1 MATTNAYEISNTLEE
16 CSICLSPLTQ
26 QGMDVYTTACLHKF
40 HFQCLAKNVR
50 ARNNECPL
58 CRAHLGSL
66 VDILNATSTP
76 TSPVPIQN
84 IPTPTPEPTQTQPP
98 VTNTGVWG
106 TLTKTMSNAFSWV
119 SGPSTRPVSSSH
131 TQNASRRTI
140 FSSPM
145 SSSEDFIDQQAVT
158 ALSNRINAARQQSI
172 EGHTQFPSIIA
183 TTALEFGGQES
194 TKQSN
199 IYGMVTLKAPSI
211 LSNRATEKEL
221 DELRVPVDLVCV
233 VDQSGSMGGQKIAL
247 LKDTLNYIVDQ
258 MGPLDR
264 LAIISFDTRA
274 FDRSQ
279 GLKLMTTEKK
289 QTLRNAITQN
299 IRASGGTY
307 IGSGLEM
314 AIKLLRDRQAANP
327 LGALL
332 VLTDGQDN
340 QRHDYSNLMEQLPEN
355 VVCHTFGYGSDHN
368 AALLSQLAEQGHG
381 GTFTYIDQVDGVGHA
396 FATALGGLFT
406 CIAKQLRIKL
416 EFSGAYTVTH
426 ARTTYSYEPQQ
437 LPYHHITFKMTDLN
451 ADETRNLVFQVHV
464 PKLNASDENNPIDDT
479 IGHVS
484 LEYIDANTNQ
494 TIRTEPVPF
503 LLARP
508 SQIAPQSSLLKV
520 NYELDIQR
528 NRAETS
534 EVLKRAVV
542 ETDYERARE
551 MVNVQLEKIRS
562 SVSAES
568 PLCQQLIRDLEFQ
581 YSSQREFQTTMTN
594 MYMQHGQERA
604 TYSTVNTTSANCY
617 MTSGQERFRSK
628 FSVFSKD

>member
-1 MATTNAYEISNTLEE
+1 MTTADYSQTSNILQE
-16 CSICLSPLTQ
+16 CSICLSPLAQ
-26 QGMDVYTTACLHKF
+26 QSVDVYTTTCQHKF
-40 HFQCLAKNVR
+40 HFQRLVKNIQ
-50 ARNNECPL
+50 ARNNVCPL
-58 CRAHLGSL
+58 CRTRLDTL
-66 VDILNATSTP
+66 VDILNGSVTATGSVFT
-76 TSPVPIQN
+76 QN
-84 IPTPTPEPTQTQPP
+84 IPTSIFTQTLIQPT
-98 VTNTGVWG
+98 VRKTGIWAK
-106 TLTKTMSNAFSWV
+106 LTKPIRNALKHGSNN
-119 SGPSTRPVSSSH
+119 
-131 TQNASRRTI
+131 NACTSYH
-140 FSSPM
+140 S
-145 SSSEDFIDQQAVT
+145 IDEENVT
-158 ALSNRINAARQQSI
+158 ALSNCIIAVRQQSI
-172 EGHTQFPSIIA
+172 EGHTQFLSIIA

-211 LSNRATEKEL
+211 LSSRATEKEV

-233 VDQSGSMGGQKIAL
+233 VDQSISMRGQKIAL

-279 GLKLMTTEKK
+279 GLKLMTAEKK

-332 VLTDGQDN
+332 LLTDGQDN
-340 QRHDYSNLMEQLPEN
+340 QRHDYSNLMEQLPEG
-355 VVCHTFGYGSDHN
+355 VACHTFGYGSDHN
-368 AALLSQLAEQGHG
+368 NAALLSQLTEQGHG

-396 FATALGGLFT
+396 FATVLLELFV
-406 CIAKQLRIKL
+406 CIAKQLTIKL
-416 EFSGAYTVTH
+416 KFNGDYKVTH
-426 ARTTYSYEPQQ
+426 AHTTYSYQPKQ
-437 LPYHHITFKMTDLN
+437 LTSRQITFNMTDLKT
-451 ADETRNLVFQVHV
+451 DETRNLVFQVHV
-464 PKLNASDENNPIDDT
+464 SKLNISDKINSYHHT

-508 SQIAPQSSLLKV
+508 SQIAPQSSLLKD

-534 EVLKRAVV
+534 EILKRAVV

-551 MVNVQLEKIRS
+551 MVKGQLEKIRS
-562 SVSAES
+562 SVSAEC
-568 PLCQQLIRDLEFQ
+568 PLCQQLMWDLEFQ
-581 YSSQREFQTTMTN
+581 YPSQIESSISLATVH
-594 MYMQHGQERA
+594 MQHEQEHNSH
-604 TYSTVNTTSANCY
+604 STTTTISEVCNMPPNLGRY
-617 MTSGQERFRSK
+617 RSK
-628 FSVFSKD
+628 YIF